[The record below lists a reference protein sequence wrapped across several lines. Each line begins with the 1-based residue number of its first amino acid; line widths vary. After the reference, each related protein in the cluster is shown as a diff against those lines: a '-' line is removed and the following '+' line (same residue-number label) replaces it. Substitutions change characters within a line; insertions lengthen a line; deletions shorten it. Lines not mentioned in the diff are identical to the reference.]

1 MNYTSI
7 LNKAKNLLLPALL
20 VTALG
25 SCTNEPD
32 GADLYTA
39 TGKTITEYIKADPD
53 LTDFHYIISRIGV
66 DKSLA
71 AYGQFTCYA
80 PTNAGVRDYIDS
92 LWNDPKARIEHNGM
106 TSNSLEGLTDSLC
119 SDIAYYHLIN
129 GLLKVTDMSPDAAS
143 EGSRTY
149 TTSNDYEISI
159 GISSTTGRITL
170 NETASI
176 IPESS
181 DLEAVNGI
189 FHKIDR
195 VIQKST
201 TMVPDVLEG
210 MEEYSIFFKALQLT
224 GLADSLKRSTKGKSY
239 TINDRTDT
247 NGDVLYAPTVC
258 KIGYTVFAESN
269 AVFAKKGI
277 NNIDDLIAYTHEW
290 YGNAADWYD
299 YINETGASVSTEFD
313 YHNRFNTLNMF
324 VRYHILF
331 AKMAQDQLVFEEST
345 GNNWNYIPRMGGE
358 PYDYYETML
367 PNTLMKIWEPQR
379 GVTSTNASSRN
390 LYINRYRTLNGLTDR
405 VGPPTSVE
413 QVDNFNGAMHS
424 IKNGVMIDRS
434 LNRQAYNGYIHA
446 INDIL
451 IYDQNVPK
459 GVLYERMRFDATT
472 FLVEFINN
480 GIRNASMKNISTK
493 NAGGSGARVAFPS
506 DYFDG
511 VVVYNGEDSP
521 LRYNVKGAYRAY
533 QADAFQGWGKYDLAI
548 KLPHVP
554 TGKYELRLFYSPMDH
569 GGFMQFYL
577 GDNTTDRSKMQILG
591 LPLDVRV
598 PGRDERIG
606 WVPYYEEEDLGMASD
621 KALRNRGYMR
631 APCTFMGH
639 PEKTDE
645 QTDTLLRSS
654 KNCRGDGT
662 ITLRKLFDPIE
673 MKQSHDYW
681 FRFKNMITSGS
692 TDLKWQLDFIE
703 LVPVDVVNNDMY
715 EEDWM

>member
-1 MNYTSI
+1 MNNTSYI
-7 LNKAKNLLLPALL
+7 KKAKNLLLPALL
-20 VTALG
+20 VAALG

-39 TGKTITEYIKADPD
+39 TGKTITEYIKADND
-53 LTDFHYIISRIGV
+53 LSDFYYIISRVGV
-66 DKSLA
+66 DKELA

-80 PTNAGVRDYIDS
+80 PTNAGVKDYVDS
-92 LWNDPKARIEHNGM
+92 LWNDPKARVPHNGM
-106 TSNSLEGLTDSLC
+106 SSNSLEGLSDSLC

-129 GLLKVTDMSPDAAS
+129 GLLKVTDMSPDASS

-149 TTSNDYEISI
+149 TTSNDFEISI
-159 GISSTTGRITL
+159 GISNTTGRITL
-170 NETASI
+170 NQTASI
-176 IPESS
+176 LPESS

-201 TMVPDVLEG
+201 TMVPDVLES
-210 MEEYSIFFKALQLT
+210 MEEFSIFFEALKRT
-224 GLADSLKRSTKGKSY
+224 GLIDSLKRSTKGKSY
-239 TINDRTDT
+239 TVNDRADT
-247 NGDVLYAPTVC
+247 NGDILYAPTIC
-258 KIGYTVFAESN
+258 KIGYTIFAESDKT
-269 AVFAKKGI
+269 FKEKGI
-277 NNIDDLIAYTHEW
+277 GDINVLIDKTREW
-290 YGNAADWYD
+290 YRGAEAWYD
-299 YINETGASVSTEFD
+299 YIRETGAAVSYGNDF
-313 YHNRFNTLNMF
+313 HNPFNTLNMF

-331 AKMAQDQLVFEEST
+331 AKMAQDQLVFEETS
-345 GNNWNYIPRMGGE
+345 GNNWNYIPLMGGE

-390 LYINRYRTLNGLTDR
+390 LYINRYRTLNGLTDEI
-405 VGPPTSVE
+405 GTIGSA
-413 QVDNFNGAMHS
+413 GMHTV
-424 IKNGVMIDRS
+424 KNGVMIDRN
-434 LNRQAYNGYIHA
+434 LNRQAYNGYIHE
-446 INDIL
+446 IKDIL
-451 IYDQNVPK
+451 LYDQNVPK
-459 GVLYERMRFDATT
+459 GVLYERLRFDATT

-480 GIRNASMKNISTK
+480 GIRNATMKNISTK
-493 NAGGSGARVAFPS
+493 NAGGSGARVAFAS
-506 DYFDG
+506 DYFDN

-521 LRYNVKGAYRAY
+521 LRYNVKGAFRAY

-577 GDNTTDRSKMQILG
+577 GDNTYDRSKMQILG

-606 WVPYYEEEDLGMASD
+606 WTPYYEEEDHGMASD

-645 QTDTLLRSS
+645 KTDTLLRSS

>member
-1 MNYTSI
+1 MN
-7 LNKAKNLLLPALL
+7 NKSYISRIKNLLLAGLFL
-20 VTALG
+20 TVLG

-32 GADLYTA
+32 GEDLYTA
-39 TGKTITEYIKADPD
+39 TGKTITEYIKEDAD
-53 LTDFHYIISRIGV
+53 LSNFFYIISRIGL

-80 PTNAGVRDYIDS
+80 PTNAGVDAYVDS
-92 LWNDPKARIEHNGM
+92 LWNDPKARIPHNGM
-106 TSNSLEGLTDSLC
+106 ISNSLEGLTDSLC

-129 GLLKVTDMSPDAAS
+129 GLLKVTDMSPDATS
-143 EGSRTY
+143 DGSRTY

-159 GISSTTGRITL
+159 GISKTTGRITL
-170 NETASI
+170 NGSSSI

-181 DLEAVNGI
+181 DIEAVNGI

-201 TMVPDVLEG
+201 TMVPDVLES
-210 MEEYSIFFKALQLT
+210 MEEYSIFFKALQKT
-224 GLADSLKRSTKGKSY
+224 GLDDLLKRSTKGRNY
-239 TINDRTDT
+239 VINDRTDT
-247 NGDVLYAPTVC
+247 NGDVLYAPTIC
-258 KIGYTVFAESN
+258 KIGYTIFAEPNS
-269 AVFAKKGI
+269 VFEKAGI
-277 NNIDDLIAYTHEW
+277 SGIEQLIEKTHEW
-290 YGNAADWYD
+290 YGDAAQWYD
-299 YINETGASVSTEFD
+299 YINETGNTVSMSDD
-313 YHNRFNTLNMF
+313 YKNPFNTLNMF
-324 VRYHILF
+324 VRYHILY
-331 AKMAQDQLVFEEST
+331 AKMAADQLVFEESS
-345 GNNWNYIPRMGGE
+345 GNNWNYIPIMGGE

-390 LYINRYRTLNGLTDR
+390 LYINRYRSLNGLTDEI
-405 VGPPTSVE
+405 GTLGSSS
-413 QVDNFNGAMHS
+413 MHTV
-424 IKNGVMIDRS
+424 KNGVMIDRN
-434 LNRQAYNGYIHA
+434 LNRQAYNGYIHK

-451 IYDQNVPK
+451 LYDRNVPK

-506 DYFDG
+506 DYFDN

-577 GDNTTDRSKMQILG
+577 GDNTTDRAKMQILG

-606 WVPYYEEEDLGMASD
+606 WTPYYEEEDHGMASD
-621 KALRNRGYMR
+621 KALRNRGFMR

-662 ITLRKLFDPIE
+662 ITLRKLFDPVE

-703 LVPVDVVNNDMY
+703 LVPIDVVNNDMY